1 MATLAAHR
9 HQYIADIFRLTLY
22 TGCRIGEAVHA
33 TFSQFD
39 ESFATWTKPASTTK
53 QKKTHS
59 VPLSTPAQ
67 QLLERIHRA
76 ANGRPTVFPIVNG
89 SWLRRQWGEVCEA
102 AQISGLRIHD
112 LRHSYASTLAN
123 QKVPLQVVG
132 QLLGHAKISTT
143 ERYSHLYQDT
153 LRQATELAG
162 KALAGKLTV
171 VRGGRR

>member
-1 MATLAAHR
+1 MR
-9 HQYIADIFRLTLY
+9 
-22 TGCRIGEAVHA
+22 
-33 TFSQFD
+33 
-39 ESFATWTKPASTTK
+39 KPLSRAST
-53 QKKTHS
+53 S
-59 VPLSTPAQ
+59 
-67 QLLERIHRA
+67 
-76 ANGRPTVFPIVNG
+76 
-89 SWLRRQWGEVCEA
+89 CEA

-112 LRHSYASTLAN
+112 LRHSSASTLAN